1 MRNQPIHYFDH
12 AATTP
17 LSEPARAALIE
28 HMGVIGNAGSLHT
41 AGRTARRIHDA
52 ARIELAHAAGVDPA
66 EIVFTSGGTEADN
79 LAIKGL
85 YAKRN
90 AVPGSKPEP
99 AVGKPAR
106 PRIIYTGIEHPAVLD
121 VIEYLAQHH
130 GAEPVLVPVT
140 EDAVVDLD
148 AWRTALAHAPERTA
162 LATLMWANNEVGT
175 IQPVEEAAAIAAE
188 HGVPFHT
195 DAVQAF
201 GHTPTQLNNPA
212 ITTAAITAHKL
223 GGPVG
228 IGALIVRR
236 TAQLTPHIHGGGQE
250 RGLRSGTADVA
261 SAAAFAAAA
270 TAAQASLDQE
280 SERLECLWEKLVH
293 AITTTIPNATVS
305 GVQAAAN
312 RASRGGDSAQQLPG
326 IVHLSV
332 PGAQG
337 DSVLFLLDSLG
348 FATSTGSACTAGM
361 AQPSHV
367 LLAMG
372 RSKQDATD
380 VQRFSMGSLTTEES
394 VQALIDAL
402 PGVIA
407 QARAAG

>member
-1 MRNQPIHYFDH
+1 MRNQPAHYFDH

-28 HMGVIGNAGSLHT
+28 HMGVVGNPGSLHT
-41 AGRTARRIHDA
+41 AGRAARRIHDA
-52 ARIELAHAAGVDPA
+52 ARIDLARAAGVDPA
-66 EIVFTSGGTEADN
+66 EIIFTSGGTEADN
-79 LAIKGL
+79 LALKGL
-85 YAKRN
+85 YAQRN
-90 AVPGSKPEP
+90 AGEQ
-99 AVGKPAR
+99 AR

-130 GAEPVLVPVT
+130 AAEPVLVPVAH
-140 EDAVVDLD
+140 DAVVDID
-148 AWRTALAHAPERTA
+148 AWRAALAEAPERTA

-175 IQPVEEAAAIAAE
+175 IQPIDEAAAAAA
-188 HGVPFHT
+188 GYGIPFHT

-201 GHTPTQLNNPA
+201 GHIPTQLNNPA
-212 ITTAAITAHKL
+212 ITTATITAHKL

-236 TAQLTPHIHGGGQE
+236 AAQLTPHIHGGGQE
-250 RGLRSGTADVA
+250 RGMRSGTADVA

-270 TAAQASLDQE
+270 QAAQDELAAE
-280 SERLECLWEKLVH
+280 SERLSQLREKLVT
-293 AITTTIPNATVS
+293 AINETIPNATVS
-305 GVQAAAN
+305 GSN
-312 RASRGGDSAQQLPG
+312 NPAQQLPS

-380 VQRFSMGSLTTEES
+380 VQRFSMGPLTTPEA

-402 PGVIA
+402 PGVIE
-407 QARAAG
+407 QARAAGGA

>member
-1 MRNQPIHYFDH
+1 MRNQPAHYFDH

-28 HMGVIGNAGSLHT
+28 HMGVVGNAGSLHT
-41 AGRTARRIHDA
+41 AGRTARRIHDV
-52 ARIELAHAAGVDPA
+52 ARIDVARAAGVDPA
-66 EIVFTSGGTEADN
+66 EIIFTSGGTEADN

-85 YAKRN
+85 YAHRN
-90 AVPGSKPEP
+90 AGDQ
-99 AVGKPAR
+99 AR

-130 GAEPVLVPVT
+130 AAEPVLVPVGH
-140 EDAVVDLD
+140 DAVVDID
-148 AWRTALAHAPERTA
+148 AWRAALAEAPERTA

-175 IQPVEEAAAIAAE
+175 IQPIEEAAAAAAE

-201 GHTPTQLNNPA
+201 GHIPTQLNNPA

-236 TAQLTPHIHGGGQE
+236 AAQLTPHIHGGGQE
-250 RGLRSGTADVA
+250 RGMRSGTADVA

-270 TAAQASLDQE
+270 QAAQDELASE
-280 SERLECLWEKLVH
+280 SERLSQLRDQLVD
-293 AITTTIPNATVS
+293 AITETIPNATVS
-305 GVQAAAN
+305 GSN
-312 RASRGGDSAQQLPG
+312 DPAQQLPS

-380 VQRFSMGSLTTEES
+380 VQRFSMGPLTTPEA

-402 PGVIA
+402 PGVIE
-407 QARAAG
+407 QARDAGGA

>member
-1 MRNQPIHYFDH
+1 MRNQPAHYFDH

-28 HMGVIGNAGSLHT
+28 HMGVVGNAGSLHT

-52 ARIELAHAAGVDPA
+52 ARIDVARAAGVDPA
-66 EIVFTSGGTEADN
+66 EIIFTSGGTEADN

-85 YAKRN
+85 YAHRN
-90 AVPGSKPEP
+90 AGDQ
-99 AVGKPAR
+99 AR

-130 GAEPVLVPVT
+130 AAEPVLVPVGH
-140 EDAVVDLD
+140 DAVVDID
-148 AWRTALAHAPERTA
+148 AWRAALAEAPERTA

-175 IQPVEEAAAIAAE
+175 IQPIEEAAAAAAE
-188 HGVPFHT
+188 HGIPFHT

-201 GHTPTQLNNPA
+201 GHIPAQLDNPA

-236 TAQLTPHIHGGGQE
+236 AAQLAPHIHGGGQE
-250 RGLRSGTADVA
+250 RGMRSGTADVA

-270 TAAQASLDQE
+270 QAAQDELATE
-280 SERLECLWEKLVH
+280 CERLSQLRDQLVT
-293 AITTTIPNATVS
+293 AITETIPNATVS
-305 GVQAAAN
+305 GSN
-312 RASRGGDSAQQLPG
+312 DPAQQLPS

-380 VQRFSMGSLTTEES
+380 VQRFSMGPLTTPEA

-402 PGVIA
+402 PGVIE
-407 QARAAG
+407 QARVAGGA